1 MSDFLTDF
9 GGSPGLA
16 LGVALIILI
25 VALIVIFTRPKRESF
40 VPEFLD
46 QGNVRQ
52 TAKTS
57 SSSYAQETNHF
68 KLTPPIPEPI
78 DGVQTPF
85 RVNMF
90 NSYML

>member
-1 MSDFLTDF
+1 MNKDLSGLLGF
-9 GGSPGLA
+9 GVL
-16 LGVALIILI
+16 LI
-25 VALIVIFTRPKRESF
+25 VVAGIAMFLLPKREGF

-46 QGNVRQ
+46 QGNVKQ

-57 SSSYAQETNHF
+57 TSSYAQETNHF

-90 NSYML
+90 NSYMV